1 MFTSSTKREIFHF
14 HVVVVQRRQRNVPKA
29 CCTCKVF
36 VLPIEPIAASPLS
49 FLRLFIIQGPFTW
62 KWGTPGRWDNPLR
75 WCKKKQPSFA
85 CNLTTPLSW
94 GAISCYF
101 SIIAIFIGIPGGSL
115 CGGETD
121 NWMVAKHTNKKK
133 ANHVFWRL
141 MLFYTHLLLLLQPSV
156 LWPSIVTF
164 HKDAKPP
171 PKWIWCITNPT
182 PARRVIPPWN
192 VYMAKFYRGW
202 EGYPVCQTGLPAMVG
217 HRTYHVNVIKLKW
230 EIIRT
235 GGLPHLSGLPH
246 LPGVPHCTSM

>member
-75 WCKKKQPSFA
+75 WCKKKKNP
-85 CNLTTPLSW
+85 PLHVILQTRYP
-94 GAISCYF
+94 GVQF
-101 SIIAIFIGIPGGSL
+101 LAIFRLLLFLLGYRGGSL

-121 NWMVAKHTNKKK
+121 NWMVAKHINKKK
-133 ANHVFWRL
+133 TNHVFWRL

-164 HKDAKPP
+164 LKDAKPP

-202 EGYPVCQTGLPAMVG
+202 EG
-217 HRTYHVNVIKLKW
+217 
-230 EIIRT
+230 
-235 GGLPHLSGLPH
+235 
-246 LPGVPHCTSM
+246 